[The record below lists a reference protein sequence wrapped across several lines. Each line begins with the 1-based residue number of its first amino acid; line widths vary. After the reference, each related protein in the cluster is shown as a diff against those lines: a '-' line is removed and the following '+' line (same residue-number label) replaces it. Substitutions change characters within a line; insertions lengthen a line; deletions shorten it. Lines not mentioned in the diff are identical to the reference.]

1 MKEKFKRLIPIIAC
15 VVTIC
20 VLTCLFP
27 FLFSANTTARPD
39 PSAPAD
45 GGMTNG
51 GAAALDTQFR
61 ELLEA
66 INRYSYYPNVEYSPE
81 LAAALL
87 ASTGDPYCQYF
98 TKEQLDDYTTDLS
111 GNFVGIGVMIEST
124 KTNGGEPALRLLSV
138 FTDSPAQDAG
148 LLPGD
153 LIVAVDGKASSE
165 FESLSAMTAAV
176 RGEAGTQVVLTVLRE
191 GVDDPMAV
199 TVTRGACVKDT
210 VYSERLIC
218 GDTAL
223 GYVRVTDFDEI
234 TTEQFIRAVS
244 ALETAGVSAFI
255 FDLRYNGGGY
265 LDTVTEMLAYLV
277 PDGNLC
283 SVDHASSLL
292 ADYTLY
298 AEGDTIY
305 QTGRDGYYRK
315 SEDFTHQISVPSAVL
330 VNGATASA
338 AELFTAG
345 LRDYA
350 AEGKIPPVT
359 IVGENTYGKGCMQ
372 SVFPLPNGDYIKVT
386 IALYTPPCGVN
397 YHEVGVAPTVPVT
410 ASDKTS
416 ADLYLK
422 ETPGSSTLPDGATD
436 TVLAEA
442 IARLTATE

>member
-27 FLFSANTTARPD
+27 FLFSANTPARPD

-45 GGMTNG
+45 GGTTNG
-51 GAAALDTQFR
+51 GSAALDTKFR

-66 INRYSYYPNVEYSPE
+66 INRYSYYPNIEYSPE

-98 TKEQLDDYTTDLS
+98 TKEQLNDYTTDLS

-124 KTNGGEPALRLLSV
+124 KTDGGEPSLRLLSV
-138 FTDSPAQDAG
+138 FTDSPAQAAG

-153 LIVAVDGKASSE
+153 FIVAVDGKASSE
-165 FESLSAMTAAV
+165 FETPADMTAAV
-176 RGEAGTQVVLTVLRE
+176 RGEAGTQVVLTVRRE
-191 GVDDPMAV
+191 EIDTDI

-210 VYSERLIC
+210 VYFERLLC
-218 GDTAL
+218 GEKAL

-244 ALETAGVSAFI
+244 ALETEGVSAFI

-265 LDTVTEMLAYLV
+265 LDTVNEMLAYLL

-292 ADYTLY
+292 TDYTLY

-315 SEDFTHQISVPSAVL
+315 SEAFTHQISVPSAVL

-397 YHEVGVAPTVPVT
+397 YHEVGVAPDGEPVT
-410 ASDKTS
+410 ANDKTS

-422 ETPGSSTLPDGATD
+422 ETPGASTLPDGATD

-442 IARLTATE
+442 IARLTASE